1 MSELK
6 ERMDR
11 LVALKEEIDQK
22 EKEYWTGELRRE
34 VKKYKESDIEDIASD
49 VWSLHCKGITGADD
63 ITVIYNGSEYYLRGG
78 EFRVDTSKHGVLHLG
93 TVYYCYKESDYLGYK
108 KYLDE
113 APAVIEIFKKRAEEA
128 LDAYEAKIRE
138 KILKI
143 GGRA

>member
-1 MSELK
+1 MSELR

-34 VKKYKESDIEDIASD
+34 VKKYRESDIEDIASD
-49 VWSLHCKGITGADD
+49 VWSLYCKGIIGAEDV
-63 ITVIYNGSEYYLRGG
+63 TVTYNGSEYYLRGG
-78 EFRVDTSKHGVLHLG
+78 EFRVDTSKYGVFCLRSSH
-93 TVYYCYKESDYLGYK
+93 YCYNESDYLGYK

-113 APAVIEIFKKRAEEA
+113 APAVIEIFKERAEKA
-128 LDAYEAKIRE
+128 LDAYEAKIRK